1 MVREYVP
8 NLATG
13 VSPPPLPEDML
24 APVGE
29 LPDALVQP
37 VHQHAEPNVLCGGDG
52 QQATLHQTPQLTRL
66 HYSNQNNYSPTTTIN
81 YKKVGGQRYLEQ

>member
-1 MVREYVP
+1 
-8 NLATG
+8 
-13 VSPPPLPEDML
+13 ML